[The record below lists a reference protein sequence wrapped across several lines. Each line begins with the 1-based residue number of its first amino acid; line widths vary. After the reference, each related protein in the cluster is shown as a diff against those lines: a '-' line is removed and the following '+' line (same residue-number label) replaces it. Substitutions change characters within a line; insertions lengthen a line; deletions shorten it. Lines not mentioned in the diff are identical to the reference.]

1 MDCNEIEKWAGENP
15 ETVAALAERFER
27 LDATLTHEDIAR
39 AYVAKAYVGDGYSDL
54 DFSDMVISSMM
65 KTGDIENAL
74 RLSWDTACRY
84 PFNLNALDSL
94 LRLVPQEHD
103 IWKLAA
109 WRFSRLLKA
118 IASTGDG
125 TTTSSA
131 FCVICVRDEYMLMR
145 SMFEITGIHE
155 QQLVIEGMRS
165 YDRFHIDPTDLYPHD
180 TIYFEITPFN
190 ITAL

>member
-15 ETVAALAERFER
+15 EAVAALAERFER

-39 AYVAKAYVGDGYSDL
+39 AYVAQAYVGDGYSDL

-109 WRFSRLLKA
+109 WRFSRRYYDFVGIL
-118 IASTGDG
+118 
-125 TTTSSA
+125 
-131 FCVICVRDEYMLMR
+131 CYMR
-145 SMFEITGIHE
+145 P
-155 QQLVIEGMRS
+155 R
-165 YDRFHIDPTDLYPHD
+165 
-180 TIYFEITPFN
+180 
-190 ITAL
+190 